1 MSSSDR
7 AHVYGRQ
14 PAYCEDADQND
25 NGIEGTKVAASVA
38 PGSPGR
44 EISNTRR
51 ARSNRSLP
59 EPPSP
64 HALSDDSSVTSSS
77 GSGSGSSATD
87 QRTHRNA
94 DVSRRK
100 STRDHPKSPTSK
112 RVTYDE
118 GSSRY
123 YSAAPEGHGSR
134 SRRSLHQE
142 DAAWYGRSPVDAD
155 PLIMPGVSRPRAG
168 TGDLS
173 YRHSSYHVNTTSR
186 PPLANARYATQ
197 YSIPA
202 NQMPPGHPMAGSFPP
217 PPYLPAP
224 GPQPPWGNPHLV
236 QQIHPPPLPPPL
248 MGEYFPPPPTRSLE
262 SRFESMSMGP
272 GRSASA
278 MGHRQVRYDDGRYDQ
293 ENRNPAVSIQRR
305 SSAKTKKR
313 DEQPRL
319 DARLEDRLR
328 MPPPPPP
335 RPHSTA
341 PRHISTGPFRPPSR
355 GPSDNN
361 PFTPRMQTSAELEP
375 FNYAQERSRMRR
387 PSVSSRPMSYD
398 HGAYQTEVA
407 TTRSDRNRRNSYYGG
422 APLENKM
429 AEKIAAA
436 HAYQDFVE
444 GGPAPALTAEAL
456 RKAERRSRPAPSSH
470 STRSSGSREESD
482 FVQKSATTRTT
493 RYTEENDDF
502 TVRVVGAA
510 TLKMGGA
517 ELQCKEGAEINFSR
531 GNSTA
536 AGEGSD
542 RSSYVDPADDR
553 RVSRSGRTATSY
565 RPRTSS
571 QAGSYGRAGG
581 YDGYLEYDRQPATYQ
596 HRMPPLPPPPDSG
609 NSYAHYSAYEHNF
622 V

>member
-1 MSSSDR
+1 MSSSDS
-7 AHVYGRQ
+7 AHGYGRQ

-25 NGIEGTKVAASVA
+25 NSIEGTKVAASVA

-44 EISNTRR
+44 EISNTRK
-51 ARSNRSLP
+51 ARSNRSHP

-64 HALSDDSSVTSSS
+64 LASSDDSSVASSS
-77 GSGSGSSATD
+77 GSGSGSSAAD
-87 QRTHRNA
+87 QRAHRKA

-100 STRDHPKSPTSK
+100 STRDNPKSPTSK

-134 SRRSLHQE
+134 SRRSIHQE
-142 DAAWYGRSPVDAD
+142 DAAWYGRSPVDAN
-155 PLIMPGVSRPRAG
+155 PLMMPGVSRPRAG
-168 TGDLS
+168 TGDIP

-186 PPLANARYATQ
+186 PPLANARYSTHHP
-197 YSIPA
+197 IPS
-202 NQMPPGHPMAGSFPP
+202 NQMPMGPPMAGSFPP
-217 PPYLPAP
+217 PPYGPP
-224 GPQPPWGNPHLV
+224 GPQQPWGMPHLV
-236 QQIHPPPLPPPL
+236 QHMHPPPPPPS
-248 MGEYFPPPPTRSLE
+248 MGEYFPPPGPTRSLE

-293 ENRNPAVSIQRR
+293 ENRAPTVSIQRR

-313 DEQPRL
+313 EEQ
-319 DARLEDRLR
+319 ARLEDRLR
-328 MPPPPPP
+328 MPPPPP

-355 GPSDNN
+355 GPSEN
-361 PFTPRMQTSAELEP
+361 PFTPRTPTSAELEP
-375 FNYAQERSRMRR
+375 FNYAQERARMRR

-407 TTRSDRNRRNSYYGG
+407 TTRPDRNRRNSYYGG
-422 APLENKM
+422 VPLESKM
-429 AEKIAAA
+429 ADKIAAA
-436 HAYQDFVE
+436 QSYQDAVE

-456 RKAERRSRPAPSSH
+456 RKAERRSRPAPSSR
-470 STRSSGSREESD
+470 STRSSASREESD

-493 RYTEENDDF
+493 RYSDEGDEVIVKVHGT
-502 TVRVVGAA
+502 A

-517 ELQCKEGAEINFSR
+517 ELQCNDGAELNFSR
-531 GNSTA
+531 GNSGA
-536 AGEGSD
+536 IGEGSD
-542 RSSYVDPADDR
+542 RSSHIDPADDR
-553 RVSRSGRTATSY
+553 RLSRSGRPATSY

-571 QAGSYGRAGG
+571 QAGSYSRTGG
-581 YDGYLEYDRQPATYQ
+581 YDTYLDYERQPAMYQ
-596 HRMPPLPPPPDSG
+596 PRMPPLPPPSDNSG
-609 NSYAHYSAYEHNF
+609 NPYAHYNAYEHNYI
-622 V
+622 